1 MSISFNH
8 PKNTVTST
16 GSLNLIVSTGNPT
29 SPQPIRLNATSV
41 IMPVRELP
49 SGEAGA
55 MVFDT
60 VTRSMKYHN
69 GLSWVEILGQDVIL
83 QPIYTEINNINKKL
97 DSKVDSVSYISGAVP
112 QASISGTQLN
122 ITFPL
127 PGGGQGGSNGLFTS
141 SKQGSIQMYALT
153 NGMTAATIR
162 EQMSGKSGGQAGR
175 NGSQNAPFI
184 SNDGWCFADGMWW
197 TWEGES
203 GTVTQQV
210 PNLNQQAYLK
220 PMSVSGTIQ
229 IGSVIA
235 SSAAIGGT
243 ALTIAQLPP
252 HNFTV
257 SGETNAAGDHFHTFP
272 LSNNRSGT
280 GWADGATPNSYDGDG
295 KTNNGG
301 NHIHTFKGTT
311 NTLGSGQTHTHSIS
325 NLDVNH
331 FNVAVIYNI
340 ATPSFALNEAAANG
354 KYVLKTGDTMTGSLT
369 IATAATIKGNDS
381 NLTLSWR
388 NSSNAERAMIYH
400 SSTNNTLRFRS
411 NGGTEMTL
419 TQGGAMTTA
428 SVTTNSLNV
437 TANSAVVGGRNV
449 VRSVNGV
456 GADANGN
463 VNISLGNYVES
474 IRIYNRQVAGVS
486 ESPYYP
492 GNVMTG
498 WNYGNKK
505 ELRGASY
512 WTGELQYLINGTWYT
527 IQYYNR

>member
-41 IMPVRELP
+41 IMPVRALP

-60 VTRSMKYHN
+60 GTKTMKYHN
-69 GLSWVEILGQDVIL
+69 GLSWVEMLGQDTIL
-83 QPIYTEINNINKKL
+83 QPIYTEINNINQKL
-97 DSKVDSVSYISGAVP
+97 GTKVDSVTYNSGSVP
-112 QASISGTQLN
+112 QASISGTQLS
-122 ITFPL
+122 ITFPISS
-127 PGGGQGGSNGLFTS
+127 GGSTGNNGLFTS
-141 SKQGSIQMYALT
+141 SKQGSIQMYALSD
-153 NGMTAATIR
+153 GMTAATIR
-162 EQMSGKSGGQAGR
+162 EQMSGKSGGQNGR
-175 NGSQNAPFI
+175 NGSQSSPFI

-203 GTVTQQV
+203 GTITQRV

-220 PMSVSGTIQ
+220 PMSVSGAIQ

-243 ALTIAQLPP
+243 SLTIAQLPP
-252 HNFTV
+252 HSFNV
-257 SGETNAAGDHFHTFP
+257 SGQTDAAGDHVHTFP
-272 LSNNRSGT
+272 LSNQRSGT
-280 GWADGATPNSYDGDG
+280 GWADGATPNRYDGDG
-295 KTNNGG
+295 RTNSGG
-301 NHIHTFKGTT
+301 IHIHTFNGTT
-311 NTLGSGQTHTHSIS
+311 NTLGSGQPHSHSIS

-340 ATPSFALNEAAANG
+340 ATPSFALNESAANG

-381 NLTLSWR
+381 NLTMSWR

-400 SSTNNTLRFRS
+400 SSTNNTLRFRT

-419 TQGGAMTTA
+419 TQAGAMTTA
-428 SVTTNSLNV
+428 SVTANSLNV
-437 TANSAVVGGRNV
+437 TANSAVVAGRNI
-449 VRSVNGV
+449 VRSVNGTN
-456 GADANGN
+456 ADGNGN
-463 VNISLGNYVES
+463 VNLPTGDNITDMKLGRREIQGVAENIQKPGYVM
-474 IRIYNRQVAGVS
+474 I
-486 ESPYYP
+486 
-492 GNVMTG
+492 G
-498 WNYGNKK
+498 WQHGNKK
-505 ELRGASY
+505 ELRGGAY
-512 WTGELQYLINGTWYT
+512 WAAPLSFYRNGQWVLIPNEY
-527 IQYYNR
+527 

>member
-16 GSLNLIVSTGNPT
+16 GSLNLIVTTGNPT
-29 SPQPIRLNATSV
+29 SPQPIRFNATSV
-41 IMPVRELP
+41 IMPVRALP

-60 VTRSMKYHN
+60 GTKTMKYHN
-69 GLSWVEILGQDVIL
+69 GLSWVEMLGQDTIL
-83 QPIYTEINNINKKL
+83 QPIYTEINNINQKL
-97 DSKVDSVSYISGAVP
+97 GTKVDSVTYNSGAVP
-112 QASISGTQLN
+112 QASISGTQLS
-122 ITFPL
+122 ITFPISS
-127 PGGGQGGSNGLFTS
+127 GGSTGSNGLFTS
-141 SKQGSIQMYALT
+141 SKQGSIQMYALSD
-153 NGMTAATIR
+153 GMSAATIR
-162 EQMSGKSGGQAGR
+162 EQMSGKSGGQNGR
-175 NGSQNAPFI
+175 NGSQSSPFI

-203 GTVTQQV
+203 GTVTQRV

-243 ALTIAQLPP
+243 SLTIAQLPP
-252 HNFTV
+252 HSFNV
-257 SGETNAAGDHFHTFP
+257 SGQTDAAGDHVHTFP
-272 LSNNRSGT
+272 LSNQRSGT
-280 GWADGATPNSYDGDG
+280 GWADGATPNRYDGDG
-295 KTNNGG
+295 RTNNGG
-301 NHIHTFKGTT
+301 IHIHTFQGTT
-311 NTLGSGQTHTHSIS
+311 NTLGSGQPHSHSIS

-340 ATPSFALNEAAANG
+340 ATPSFALNESAANG

-381 NLTLSWR
+381 NLTMTWR

-419 TQGGAMTTA
+419 NQSGVLTTSNVSA
-428 SVTTNSLNV
+428 TSLTV
-437 TANSAVVGGRNV
+437 SGNSATVNGRNI
-449 VRSVNGV
+449 VRSVNGIV
-456 GADANGN
+456 ADGNGN
-463 VNISLGNYVES
+463 VNLPTGDAVTDVMVGD
-474 IRIYNRQVAGVS
+474 RRTAGVS
-486 ESPYYP
+486 ESPIYP
-492 GNVMTG
+492 GYIMTG
-498 WNYGNKK
+498 WAFGNKK

-512 WTGELQYLINGTWYT
+512 YTAPLMIFVNGSWRNVAYK
-527 IQYYNR
+527 